1 MRATLKLTAIA
12 ATALLLLTGCAATV
26 ALKPAASATSAKC
39 ATVVAQLPQTASSLD
54 RRETNAQ
61 GTGAWGST
69 AQILLYCGVPVPD
82 PTATLPCSSVN
93 GIDWL
98 LNAGSKSW
106 YVFTT
111 YGRTPAV
118 SVWVSSQDVKA
129 DSNAALTDLSLAVG
143 TIKAEHKCSSP
154 SAVLEGGQPV
164 TTPTPRPTTTPG
176 PDPRPTTTPGATPTP

>member
-1 MRATLKLTAIA
+1 MRATLKLTAVA
-12 ATALLLLTGCAATV
+12 AAVLVLLTGCAATV
-26 ALKPAASATSAKC
+26 ALTPAASATSAKC
-39 ATVVAQLPQTASSLD
+39 ATVVAQLPDTASNLN

-61 GTGAWGST
+61 GTGAWGNT
-69 AQILLYCGVPVPD
+69 AQILLHCGVPVPD

-98 LNAGSKSW
+98 VNAGSKTW

-143 TIKAEHKCSSP
+143 TIKAQHKCSSP
-154 SAVLEGGQPV
+154 SATLEGGQPV
-164 TTPTPRPTTTPG
+164 TTTTPSPTTAPSH
-176 PDPRPTTTPGATPTP
+176 TPTK